1 MARRYYSSVA
11 QRTTLASGISAV
23 ATSVVVTAATGFPS
37 SFPYTM
43 IIDQDTASEEVV
55 EVTARSG
62 TTLTVT
68 RGVDGT
74 TATTHATGAS
84 VNHGVS
90 ARDFDEPNAF
100 VNAGTLPLVTAKGD
114 LLAATAAGD
123 VDRVAVGAD
132 STVLTADSSQ
142 STGVKWAVVDG
153 LPSQT
158 GNSGKY
164 LTTNG
169 SAASWAVVNAGA
181 KGGGSDAVFYENDQ
195 TVTTSYTIT
204 TNKNAVTAGPVTIN
218 SGVTVTVPS
227 GSAWVVV

>member
-1 MARRYYSSVA
+1 MARRYFSSIA
-11 QRTTLASGISAV
+11 QRTTLASSVSDV
-23 ATSVVVTAATGFPS
+23 ATTMVVNAAVGFPAS
-37 SFPYTM
+37 TPYTM
-43 IIDQDTASEEVV
+43 IIDQDTVNEEVV
-55 EVTARSG
+55 EVTGRSG

-74 TATTHATGAS
+74 SAVAHSTGAS

-90 ARDFDEPNAF
+90 ARDFSEPNEF
-100 VNAGTLPLVTAKGD
+100 LNAGTLPLVTAKGD
-114 LLAATAAGD
+114 LLAATASGT
-123 VDRVAVGAD
+123 VDNIAVGANG
-132 STVLTADSSQ
+132 TVLTADSATA
-142 STGVKWAVVDG
+142 TGVKWSSVDG

-169 SAASWAVVNAGA
+169 TVASWATVGA
-181 KGGGSDAVFYENDQ
+181 RGGGTDQVFYENDT
-195 TVTTSYTIT
+195 TVTTNYTIT

-227 GSAWVVV
+227 GSVWVVV